1 MNQQSSNKRSLKAY
15 SKVLSKLKKKEF
27 KLANFASGSVF
38 DFEKILINYSNSIS
52 VTSIDIFEQP
62 TSLPHNLCYVQA
74 DLTKPLSIGKF
85 DVITFFEFLEH
96 VDETDEVLKNIKN
109 NLNKNGILIFSIPNL
124 SSIYS
129 RIELFFGF
137 QPHILEVSNESSLFG
152 TGIMGRLNSPTGE
165 AIHHIRGITFRAM
178 KEMLEFH
185 GFCIMDYWG
194 FDHRIGNLPKVFTS
208 LSPCCYFYCKLL
220 D

>member
-1 MNQQSSNKRSLKAY
+1 MDQQSANKRSLKAY
-15 SKVLSKLKKKEF
+15 HRVLTLLPQKEI
-27 KLANFASGSVF
+27 KLANFGSGSVF
-38 DFEKILINYSNSIS
+38 DFEKILINYSRYIK
-52 VTSIDIFEQP
+52 VTAIDVFNEPIAI
-62 TSLPHNLCYVQA
+62 PHNLSYIQA
-74 DLTKPLSIGKF
+74 DLTKHLSIGNF

-96 VDETDEVLKNIKN
+96 VDETDIVLRNIKN
-109 NLNKNGILIFSIPNL
+109 NLNRNGILIFSIPNL
-124 SSIYS
+124 ASIYS
-129 RIELFFGF
+129 RIELLFGF

-178 KEMLEFH
+178 KEMLAFH
-185 GFCIMDYWG
+185 GFELLDYWG
-194 FDHRIGNLPKVFTS
+194 FDHRIGNLPKIFTS